1 MPVLKADLS
10 SKRLRELAEAATE
23 VFCRRGYE
31 RSQMSDVAKAMG
43 VATGTVYLYVSG
55 KEALFDL
62 AIRHG
67 AIENPAWLDSLEVP
81 IPPPAA
87 GATMAFLED
96 VFQRTEWP
104 QLAAA
109 LRAKR
114 AADPAAELEGVLREQ
129 YGLMRRHRRG
139 LLLLMRS
146 ALEFPGLAQVFVHGL
161 RDALLEKLSRL
172 IRSRIAAGQYR
183 AVHDIPATA
192 ATMIQT
198 ISWANLQRPLDPG
211 LAALDEATVETS
223 VVELLVRGVLA

>member
-10 SKRLRELAEAATE
+10 SKRLRELAEAATG
-23 VFCRRGYE
+23 VFCRRGFE

-55 KEALFDL
+55 NEALFDL
-62 AIRHG
+62 VVRYGSSEDHG
-67 AIENPAWLDSLEVP
+67 WLDALEIP
-81 IPPPAA
+81 IPPPAP
-87 GATMAFLED
+87 GATMAFLQD
-96 VFQRTEWP
+96 VFRRTEWP
-104 QLAAA
+104 LLAAA
-109 LRAKR
+109 LKSKR
-114 AADPAAELEGVLREQ
+114 ATDPAAELEGVLREQ
-129 YGLMRRHRRG
+129 YELMRRHRRG

-161 RDALLEKLSRL
+161 RDTLLEHLSKL
-172 IRSRIAAGQYR
+172 IRSRIVAGQYR

-211 LAALDEATVETS
+211 LATMDEATVETS
-223 VVELLVRGVLA
+223 VIDLLVRGILS